1 MTENEYFT
9 CQCVYSHYGYIL
21 CDTCAVITGEKKK
34 PILAKRWK
42 KYFTPV
48 FKYNGTKNPHQ
59 DQENAD
65 TLRIQNHI
73 QSQSQP
79 HYHNL

>member
-21 CDTCAVITGEKKK
+21 CGACAVITGEKKK

-42 KYFTPV
+42 KYLTPV
-48 FKYNGTKNPHQ
+48 FKYTATRNPHQ

-65 TLRIQNHI
+65 TPRTQNHI
-73 QSQSQP
+73 Q
-79 HYHNL
+79 